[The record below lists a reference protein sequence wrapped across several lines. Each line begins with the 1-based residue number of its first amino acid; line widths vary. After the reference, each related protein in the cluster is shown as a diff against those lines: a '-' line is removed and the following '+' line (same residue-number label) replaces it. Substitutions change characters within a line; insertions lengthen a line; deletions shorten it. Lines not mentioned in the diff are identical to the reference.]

1 MISMKFTTCED
12 LLSSDHTDAE
22 KLAILSSQY
31 HELLKEQS
39 ILLESA
45 RILGDNS
52 ISVFDAIKMVI
63 QAIPNAFQYP
73 EICQARYRF
82 KSFTRQTDGFIETPW
97 MLRIEG
103 AASDGDTITLEIA
116 YLEQRPTLDKGPF
129 MKGEYALAQAL
140 HNLILIAVN
149 RQIIMDNLKRQVK
162 KSEIEQKKA
171 EFIIHNAPIPI
182 FEINS
187 ELQLV
192 KTNPI
197 FPQLTGYT
205 PEKLLTMKLTDFEV
219 ISREGKTV
227 KEAIENQ
234 EVVSGEV
241 AFTAPAGVKNFEY
254 RYLPLF
260 GSKGQLYSIVN
271 FYIDKT
277 AEKQAAKEIIKITKE
292 AKSGNLDIRVDGAA
306 YFGEIRQMI
315 VGINETLDAVTGPV
329 KAAMQI
335 ADQYAHADFSAR
347 MDENLQVSGD
357 FARLKES
364 LDNIGTQVEFAV
376 HEIQRIAG
384 RFAQGDFT
392 AEFDKKHAIEGD
404 LADVKVALDG
414 ISTNISTVLKVI
426 SYRMSHLSSQAEAA
440 GSGIK
445 DISQG
450 AELIANDAERAR
462 QNAEKSEE
470 SIEQV
475 LQTMETLTGKI
486 TDVST
491 NAGQVA
497 QLTIQANEL
506 SRQGI
511 SAAQKAEHGMQ
522 EITRKS
528 EQVEAIF
535 SEIRKHMQ
543 EIGKIVQ
550 FITDIANQTNLL
562 ALNAAIEAARAGDAG
577 KGFAVVA
584 SEVKSLAL
592 RSRES
597 ADQIAEMIT
606 ELQRKSEAVSTAL
619 GESGAAVTEGSE
631 ALTDTL
637 GIFNSLSASVDDI
650 TTNMEQMARATE
662 EQAASFEEISAT
674 VNEMSNR
681 VKETAKDALNSSA
694 TSEEALAVVGQ
705 ITKVIAEINEAVTII
720 ENEMERFSYK

>member
-22 KLAILSSQY
+22 KLAILSTQY

-82 KSFTRQTDGFIETPW
+82 KSFTRQTDGFIESPW

-219 ISREGKTV
+219 INREGKTV

-306 YFGEIRQMI
+306 YSGEIRQMI

-392 AEFDKKHAIEGD
+392 AEFDKNHAIEGD

-426 SYRMSHLSSQAEAA
+426 SDRMSHLSSQAEAA

-497 QLTIQANEL
+497 QLTIQANDL

-631 ALTDTL
+631 ALGDTL

-662 EQAASFEEISAT
+662 EQATSFEEISAT

>member
-1 MISMKFTTCED
+1 MSSMRFTTCED
-12 LLSSDHTDAE
+12 LLSSNSTDVE
-22 KLAILSSQY
+22 KLAILSGQY
-31 HELLKEQS
+31 RELLKEQS

-82 KSFTRQTDGFIETPW
+82 KSFTRQTEGFIETPW

-103 AASDGDTITLEIA
+103 AASDGDIITLEIV
-116 YLEQRPTLDKGPF
+116 YLEQRPTFEEGPF

-182 FEINS
+182 FEINP
-187 ELQLV
+187 ELQLK

-197 FPQLTGYT
+197 FPHLTGYT
-205 PEKLLTMKLTDFEV
+205 PDELLTMKLTDFDV
-219 ISREGKTV
+219 VSRDGKTV
-227 KEAIENQ
+227 KEAIENH

-241 AFTAPAGVKNFEY
+241 AVSTPAGVKNFEY
-254 RYLPLF
+254 RYLPIF
-260 GSKGQLYSIVN
+260 GSKGQLFSIVN

-292 AKSGNLDIRVDGAA
+292 AKSGNLDIRVDGSP
-306 YFGEIRQMI
+306 YSGEIRQMI
-315 VGINETLDAVTGPV
+315 IGINETLDAVTGPV
-329 KAAMQI
+329 KAAMRI
-335 ADQYAHADFSAR
+335 ADQYAHANFSAR
-347 MDENLQVSGD
+347 MDETLQVTGS

-392 AEFDKKHAIEGD
+392 AEFDKNHAIEGD

-414 ISTNISTVLKVI
+414 ISTNISAVLKVI
-426 SYRMSHLSSQAEAA
+426 SERMAHLSSHAETA
-440 GSGIK
+440 GSGIR

-450 AELIANDAERAR
+450 AELIANEAERAR
-462 QNAEKSEE
+462 QNAEKSGE

-475 LQTMETLTGKI
+475 LNTMETLTGKI
-486 TDVST
+486 TEVST
-491 NAGQVA
+491 RAGQVA
-497 QLTIQANEL
+497 QLSIKANDL

-511 SAAQKAEHGMQ
+511 FAAQKAEHGMQ

-528 EQVEAIF
+528 EQVDAIF
-535 SEIRKHMQ
+535 SEIRIHMQ

-597 ADQIAEMIT
+597 ADQIADMIT
-606 ELQRKSEAVSTAL
+606 ELQRKSEAASTAL
-619 GESGAAVTEGSE
+619 GESGVAVTEGSG
-631 ALTDTL
+631 ALGDTL
-637 GIFNSLSASVDDI
+637 GIFNSLSASVDEI
-650 TTNMEQMARATE
+650 STNMEQMERATE
-662 EQAASFEEISAT
+662 EQTASFEEISAS
-674 VNEMSNR
+674 VHEMSAR

-694 TSEEALAVVGQ
+694 TSEEALAVVSQ
-705 ITKVIAEINEAVTII
+705 ITKVIAEINDAVSVIGT
-720 ENEMERFSYK
+720 EMERFSYK